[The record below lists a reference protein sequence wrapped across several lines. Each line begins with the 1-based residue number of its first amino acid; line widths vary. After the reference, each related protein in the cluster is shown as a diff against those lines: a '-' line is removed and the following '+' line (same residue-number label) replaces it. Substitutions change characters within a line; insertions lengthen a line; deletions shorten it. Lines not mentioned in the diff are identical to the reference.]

1 MWVGI
6 EGKDSTEF
14 AEKLLLKEKVAVAPG
29 QTFGENGEGWLRI
42 SLASKGEDLQE
53 GIKRLVHFYNLQ

>member
-42 SLASKGEDLQE
+42 SLASKAEDLQE